1 MLCIILSWSGLDDLC
16 RLRRPHATKL
26 AHETLPQF
34 VAAGES
40 LIGDQVLRDAH
51 GITASVERVLNDL
64 AIRFRRT
71 RVPTRFEQKY
81 VLRGVHLELGGVK
94 SDEATHEG
102 GLVGETQ
109 SIVAA
114 PPQGDLA
121 SAGFEKAGIANQKG
135 ARDVGTGDR
144 QGSVRNKRS
153 F

>member
-1 MLCIILSWSGLDDLC
+1 M
-16 RLRRPHATKL
+16 
-26 AHETLPQF
+26 
-34 VAAGES
+34 
-40 LIGDQVLRDAH
+40 
-51 GITASVERVLNDL
+51 LNDL

-102 GLVGETQ
+102 DLVGETQ

-121 SAGFEKAGIANQKG
+121 SAGFEKAGIANQTG
-135 ARDVGTGDR
+135 AREVPDGTLEAFALAA
-144 QGSVRNKRS
+144 GSVPPATPGSPRS
-153 F
+153 SLPD